1 MKKRPIVSALLAAV
15 LLTSSWSPAAFAAT
29 IPAAAP
35 QSVVQQV
42 SISNLDQAKD
52 AIHQALSNMS
62 ESVQLGQ
69 YGLTEQEFSDLYD
82 AILREDP
89 WLFYV
94 EGCTFH
100 VNRSGIVVDMI
111 PRNTYDPATVQTMRE
126 ELTQSM
132 QAALSCIDPNMTAT
146 EKVVQV
152 HNYLALTCAYDYE
165 NYQADTIPR
174 SSYTAYGAL
183 VSRRAVCQG
192 YSLAFELLM
201 QQLGI
206 PCAIV
211 ESDPMNHAWNA
222 VQLDGTWY
230 HVDVTWD
237 DSAPDRPGR
246 YSVDMLLT
254 SDMKAGNNQNQ
265 HRNWEHMPSPA
276 YSTILDNMDWGQ
288 FISQMETKYRS
299 NTALTVDT
307 SSYTCKK
314 GSTYVFKV
322 NASPNQIVVARP
334 VDSNVARVKLLRAE
348 TDGSYY
354 FQLEG
359 LQQGNTEIEIIA
371 ESGRSTRF
379 PLTVQGDLYQSD
391 TTGQLTLNP
400 GQTYYFKLTYNGSG
414 PLVLPYVSSGNGIVG
429 VKLAKTSGNYAI
441 YAVTAAATAN
451 ASGTQTYIYATP
463 NGGTPVPQFS
473 VRVA

>member
-165 NYQADTIPR
+165 NYQTDTIPR

-246 YSVDMLLT
+246 
-254 SDMKAGNNQNQ
+254 
-265 HRNWEHMPSPA
+265 
-276 YSTILDNMDWGQ
+276 
-288 FISQMETKYRS
+288 
-299 NTALTVDT
+299 
-307 SSYTCKK
+307 
-314 GSTYVFKV
+314 
-322 NASPNQIVVARP
+322 
-334 VDSNVARVKLLRAE
+334 
-348 TDGSYY
+348 
-354 FQLEG
+354 
-359 LQQGNTEIEIIA
+359 
-371 ESGRSTRF
+371 
-379 PLTVQGDLYQSD
+379 
-391 TTGQLTLNP
+391 
-400 GQTYYFKLTYNGSG
+400 
-414 PLVLPYVSSGNGIVG
+414 
-429 VKLAKTSGNYAI
+429 
-441 YAVTAAATAN
+441 
-451 ASGTQTYIYATP
+451 
-463 NGGTPVPQFS
+463 
-473 VRVA
+473 

>member
-146 EKVVQV
+146 EKWCR
-152 HNYLALTCAYDYE
+152 Y
-165 NYQADTIPR
+165 III
-174 SSYTAYGAL
+174 
-183 VSRRAVCQG
+183 
-192 YSLAFELLM
+192 LL
-201 QQLGI
+201 
-206 PCAIV
+206 
-211 ESDPMNHAWNA
+211 
-222 VQLDGTWY
+222 
-230 HVDVTWD
+230 
-237 DSAPDRPGR
+237 
-246 YSVDMLLT
+246 
-254 SDMKAGNNQNQ
+254 
-265 HRNWEHMPSPA
+265 
-276 YSTILDNMDWGQ
+276 
-288 FISQMETKYRS
+288 
-299 NTALTVDT
+299 
-307 SSYTCKK
+307 
-314 GSTYVFKV
+314 
-322 NASPNQIVVARP
+322 
-334 VDSNVARVKLLRAE
+334 
-348 TDGSYY
+348 
-354 FQLEG
+354 
-359 LQQGNTEIEIIA
+359 
-371 ESGRSTRF
+371 
-379 PLTVQGDLYQSD
+379 
-391 TTGQLTLNP
+391 
-400 GQTYYFKLTYNGSG
+400 
-414 PLVLPYVSSGNGIVG
+414 
-429 VKLAKTSGNYAI
+429 
-441 YAVTAAATAN
+441 
-451 ASGTQTYIYATP
+451 
-463 NGGTPVPQFS
+463 
-473 VRVA
+473 